1 MTNQQKQCL
10 LYYLGYYTGAID
22 GILGPASTQATR
34 GFQADYGL
42 DADGILGPL
51 TEAKL
56 LEAIT
61 GKAQKVDF
69 WDSIKH
75 FRKEEFRCKCGK
87 YCDGYPAEM
96 DRQVVRAADKVR
108 EHFGEQAHV
117 SSGLRCRQHN
127 ADVGGV
133 ADSRHLTGKAI
144 DLGVEGVSAEELLAR
159 AVTQSGIRYA
169 YAIDE
174 IYIHMDVS

>member
-1 MTNQQKQCL
+1 MTNQQKPCL

-61 GKAQKVDF
+61 GKAQKVDI

-117 SSGLRCRQHN
+117 SSGLRCEKHN
-127 ADVGGV
+127 AAVGGV
-133 ADSRHLTGKAI
+133 ANSRHLTGKAMDFRI
-144 DLGVEGVSAEELLAR
+144 SGMSAALVLPY
-159 AVTQSGIRYA
+159 VQSLPEIRYA
-169 YAIDE
+169 YAIDAN
-174 IYIHMDVS
+174 YVHMDVE